1 METRVSANVTTLWVA
16 TRSRRPESAL
26 EEGNLIASCHY
37 GPFPQGDAEQYAK
50 DETAATGK
58 ETYVFQVEMVLSKG
72 YKIYQE
78 VHAFDPTK

>member
-1 METRVSANVTTLWVA
+1 MANVTVLWVA
-16 TRSRRPESAL
+16 TRSKRPEAAL

-37 GPFPQGDAEQYAK
+37 GPNPQHDAESYARN
-50 DETAATGK
+50 ETAATGK
-58 ETYVFQVEMVLSKG
+58 ETYVFCVEMVLTKG

>member
-1 METRVSANVTTLWVA
+1 MAEVVSVLWIA
-16 TRSRRPESAL
+16 SRSKHPTQALWES
-26 EEGNLIASCHY
+26 NLIEVCAS

-58 ETYVFQVEMVLSKG
+58 ETYVFCVEMVLKGG

-78 VHAFDPTK
+78 VRQFDPSQP